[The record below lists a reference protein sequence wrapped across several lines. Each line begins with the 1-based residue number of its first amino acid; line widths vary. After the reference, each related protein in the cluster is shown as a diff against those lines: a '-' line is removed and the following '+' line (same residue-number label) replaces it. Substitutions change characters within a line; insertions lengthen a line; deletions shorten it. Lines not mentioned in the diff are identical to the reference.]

1 MQTVA
6 TPVFV
11 GREAELRVLH
21 DACMASYA
29 GRSQALV
36 VEGEAGIGKTP
47 WACG

>member
-1 MQTVA
+1 MQAVA

-11 GREAELRVLH
+11 GREAELGVLH
-21 DACMASYA
+21 DAWAASCA
-29 GRSQALV
+29 GRSQVLV